1 MTGDVALQVPIMT
14 RVDGESLDRL
24 FPVVYDELRR
34 RAHSAL
40 GRAQP
45 GQTLSTTALVHE
57 TYLRFKRS
65 SGLSWNDRGHFLAVA
80 ARAMRQILVDYSRR
94 RRSLKRTTEAV
105 RIELAADMAVDRQAD
120 GMLALDA
127 ALTELATLNPRLV
140 QMVELRYFA
149 GLSLE
154 EAAKLLAVSARTAKR
169 DWRKAKAF
177 LYDSLGTSAAIRSE
191 PHERGTK

>member
-1 MTGDVALQVPIMT
+1 MVGDVALEVPIMT
-14 RVDGESLDRL
+14 RVDSESLDRL
-24 FPVVYDELRR
+24 FPAVYDELRR

-40 GRAQP
+40 GRVQP

-65 SGLSWNDRGHFLAVA
+65 GGLSWNDRGHFLAMA

-94 RRSLKRTTEAV
+94 RRSFKRTSDVV
-105 RIELAADMAVDRQAD
+105 RIELEADMIVDRQAD

-127 ALTELATLNPRLV
+127 ALTELGALNPRLV
-140 QMVELRYFA
+140 QMVELRYFV

-154 EAAKLLAVSARTAKR
+154 ETARLLDLSERTVKR

-177 LYDSLGTSAAIRSE
+177 LYDMLGPSAAMRSE
-191 PHERGTK
+191 PDERGT

>member
-1 MTGDVALQVPIMT
+1 MT
-14 RVDGESLDRL
+14 RVDSESLDRL

-40 GRAQP
+40 GRVQP

-65 SGLSWNDRGHFLAVA
+65 SGFSWKDRGHFLAVA

-94 RRSLKRTTEAV
+94 RRSLKRTSDAV
-105 RIELAADMAVDRQAD
+105 RIELAADMVVDRQAD

-127 ALTELATLNPRLV
+127 ALSELGALNPRLV
-140 QMVELRYFA
+140 QMVELRYFG
-149 GLSLE
+149 GLTLE
-154 EAAKLLAVSARTAKR
+154 EAAKLLAVSERTAKR

-177 LYDSLGTSAAIRSE
+177 LYDSLGTSAAIRSG

>member
-1 MTGDVALQVPIMT
+1 MI
-14 RVDGESLDRL
+14 RVDSEALDRL
-24 FPVVYDELRR
+24 FPAVYEELRR

-40 GRAQP
+40 GRVQP

-65 SGLSWNDRGHFLAVA
+65 GPSSWNDRCHFLASA
-80 ARAMRQILVDYSRR
+80 ARAMRHILVDYSRR

-105 RIELAADMAVDRQAD
+105 RIELEAGIAADGCAD

-127 ALTELATLNPRLV
+127 ALTELGELNPRLV
-140 QMVELRYFA
+140 QIVELRYFV

-154 EAAKLLAVSARTAKR
+154 ETGEILDLSVRTVKR

-177 LYDSLGTSAAIRSE
+177 LYDALRAAAATGS
-191 PHERGTK
+191 

>member
-1 MTGDVALQVPIMT
+1 MIGDVALEVPTMA
-14 RVDGESLDRL
+14 RVDSESLDRL

-40 GRAQP
+40 GRVQP

-65 SGLSWNDRGHFLAVA
+65 SGLSWKDRGHFLAVA

-94 RRSLKRTTEAV
+94 RSSLKRTSEAA
-105 RIELAADMAVDRQAD
+105 RIELAADMVVDRQAD

-127 ALTELATLNPRLV
+127 ALTELGALNPRLV
-140 QMVELRYFA
+140 QMVELRYFG
-149 GLSLE
+149 GLTLE
-154 EAAKLLAVSARTAKR
+154 EAAKLLAVSERTAKR

-177 LYDSLGTSAAIRSE
+177 LYDSLGTSAAIRSD